1 MILMK
6 RENIYKASELD
17 ARIIKIDQELV
28 QLNNRNVSEIIV
40 RKVLLPEFFEEVRL
54 KQIEALTKLKAE
66 YEKVIEEL
74 A

>member
-1 MILMK
+1 MK

-17 ARIIKIDQELV
+17 ARILKIDQELV
-28 QLNNRNVSEIIV
+28 QLNGRNVSEIVV
-40 RKVLLPEFFEEVRL
+40 RKVLLPEFFEDVRL
-54 KQIEALTKLKAE
+54 KQIEALTKLKSE